1 MARMICYFVAMTM
14 LEKFLAFAKE
24 LPPERLESLE
34 EVLEDL
40 MTAYSADDLTPEEIA
55 ETDRRLAE
63 KNPEYAEPDKI
74 AAIFGKKFG

>member
-1 MARMICYFVAMTM
+1 MTM
-14 LEKFLAFAKE
+14 LEKFVAFAEK

-34 EVLEDL
+34 QVLEDL
-40 MTAYSADDLTPEEIA
+40 MAAYSADDLTPEEIA

-63 KNPEYAEPDKI
+63 KNPEYADPEDI